1 MTHLH
6 RFLIKDLPLNAALMT
21 EHYFLLLLLC
31 LSAIAYYGYTI
42 YAAIEFFCQTTKTD
56 ADFHPAITILKPMC
70 GLDRNTY
77 ENLASFCRQDYPKYQ
92 IIFGVRDSLDPSVV
106 VVKQIINDFPDLDI
120 QLVVSDRTIGMN
132 FKVSNL
138 ANAEALA
145 KYSVLL
151 IADSDIRVKPDYLRR
166 VIQPMRDPTV
176 GVVTCLYTSL
186 TRGWIATF
194 EAIGIS
200 TEFHAGNLVSRS
212 LLGMNFALG
221 STIVIQRAA
230 LEAIGG
236 WTAIADYLGDDFQLG
251 NLPAQAGYKVELSDY
266 LVEHVLPISTLT
278 DSIQRQIRSYRGTR
292 VYRRWGYLGLIFT
305 YGTVTSLLF
314 LVASEGSM
322 LGWAV
327 AGITWLTR
335 LAMAWIVGVRC
346 LHDPVAQKFLWLVPV
361 RDLISFA
368 LWCYSFVG
376 NTIQWRGRRLRL
388 TKSGLL
394 TPLTVRTSK
403 VLPKLT
409 AS

>member
-1 MTHLH
+1 MTLNPA
-6 RFLIKDLPLNAALMT
+6 LITD
-21 EHYFLLLLLC
+21 HYFLLLLLLLC
-31 LSAIAYYGYTI
+31 LSAIGYYCYAT

-56 ADFHPAITILKPMC
+56 ADFHPPITILKPMC

-92 IIFGVRDSLDPSVV
+92 IVFGVRDSLDPSVAV
-106 VVKQIINDFPDLDI
+106 VNQIINDFPDLDI
-120 QLVVSDRTIGMN
+120 QLVVSDRTIGLN
-132 FKVSNL
+132 YKVSNL

-186 TRGWIATF
+186 TQGWVATF
-194 EAIGIS
+194 EALGIS
-200 TEFHAGNLVSRS
+200 TDFHANILISRA
-212 LLGMNFALG
+212 LFGMSFALG
-221 STIVIQRAA
+221 STIVIQKAV

-236 WTAIADYLGDDFQLG
+236 FAAIANYLGDDFQLG
-251 NLPAQAGYKVELSDY
+251 NLPAQAGYKVVLSDY
-266 LVEHVLPISTLT
+266 LVEHVLPKSTLT
-278 DSIQRQIRSYRGTR
+278 DFIQRQIRWNRGTR
-292 VYRRWGYLGLIFT
+292 VYRSWGYLGLIFT
-305 YGTVTSLLF
+305 YGTISSLLF
-314 LVASEGSM
+314 LIFSGGSI

-335 LAMAWIVGVRC
+335 IAMAWIVGVRC
-346 LHDPVAQKFLWLVPV
+346 IHDPVAEKFLMLVPV

-368 LWCYSFVG
+368 IWCYSFVG
-376 NTIQWRGRRLRL
+376 NTIEWRGRRLRL
-388 TKSGLL
+388 TEGGLL
-394 TPLTVRTSK
+394 TPHTSK

-409 AS
+409 ARQNNS